1 MTVVF
6 NKPKEDKMRR
16 FNLKD
21 SHGNLHFIEAEIIE
35 FDDIGSVTFLSSD
48 NADALIACF
57 ARGAWSA
64 VFLIS
69 EQPTDG

>member
-1 MTVVF
+1 M
-6 NKPKEDKMRR
+6 PRR

-35 FDDIGSVTFLSSD
+35 FDENGAVTFLSDD

-57 ARGAWSA
+57 APGAWLA
-64 VFLIS
+64 VFTIADQA
-69 EQPTDG
+69 QPLSGPPAPPSNG